1 MSHFSDQY
9 SAIRNEIIR
18 SIEDGNQILA
28 FGIATIGIILNAIIS
43 VKDNAAGFLSFVYL
57 VPIVQMTITSIWFS
71 AQERMARASYFLTSV
86 ERDIARDVGGS
97 TGGMWEHWLRNYRGS
112 SSHFMST
119 EYSVFALQGLIVL
132 SCIAYGVFT
141 YAKHLELKWI
151 AIYLMPIGIFIT
163 LFVFM
168 MRRRFR
174 RWSRWLNEV
183 SYDTSES

>member
-1 MSHFSDQY
+1 MSHNSDQY
-9 SAIRNEIIR
+9 NAIRNEIIR

-43 VKDNAAGFLSFVYL
+43 VKDNTAGFLAFVYL

-86 ERDIARDVGGS
+86 ERCIAREGGGS
-97 TGGMWEHWLRNYRGS
+97 AGGMWEHWLRNHRGS
-112 SSHFMST
+112 SSHFLTT
-119 EYSVFALQGLIVL
+119 EYSVFALQGLTVL

-141 YAKHLELKWI
+141 YAKHIELKWM
-151 AIYLMPIGIFIT
+151 ALYLMPVGIFST
-163 LFVFM
+163 LFVLM

-174 RWSRWLNEV
+174 RWYRWLNEV